1 MASRVSIRVD
11 ASAHIGTGH
20 LKRCLSLAE
29 ALQAAGASVDFLVRP
44 IDTVAAQVLR
54 GSVWRVHWLS
64 RPAEDVDKTPRADD
78 PPHARWAAI
87 DWQQDADETVAA
99 LQISPPAWLV
109 LDHYAFD
116 ARWHRQVS
124 QDLNTRL
131 LVIDDTADRT
141 IDADAL
147 LDHNWSA
154 DHRAKYAGH
163 LGREPRWLAGPR
175 FALLGRTYRDA
186 PKYREAPEVR
196 SIGIFMGGTDPGGIS
211 MRVLAACREAGFAG
225 EIEIATTS
233 ANPNLAHL
241 RTACADSPP
250 ARLTIDLPDLAHFFS
265 RHDLQI
271 GAGGGA
277 TWERCCIGAPTIVL
291 ALAENQTAVV
301 PGLTQLGAVRAA
313 SLPGTA
319 LPDAP
324 PLTRVLI
331 DLLTHAPARAR
342 LAERAGALV
351 DGRGAQRVALHL
363 LASTLQVRPASQ
375 DDAGQLHRWRN
386 HPTVRAVS
394 TQGEEIAL
402 SDHEAWLDR
411 VLDAPDRWLLIGQI
425 GEYAVGSIR
434 WDRVADDQQEVSL
447 YLDPDL
453 LGLGLGPPLLLAGE
467 QAMARRLGHPFSVR
481 ATVLPGNT
489 ASQRLFE
496 SCGYH
501 GGPLQY
507 AKSVEASHEDS

>member
-1 MASRVSIRVD
+1 MF
-11 ASAHIGTGH
+11 
-20 LKRCLSLAE
+20 L
-29 ALQAAGASVDFLVRP
+29 LVRP

-78 PPHARWAAI
+78 PPHASWAAI

-99 LQISPPAWLV
+99 LQASPPNWLV

-186 PKYREAPEVR
+186 PRYREAPEVR

-233 ANPNLAHL
+233 ANPNLADL

-265 RHDLQI
+265 RHGLQV
-271 GAGGGA
+271 GGGGGA
-277 TWERCCIGAPTIVL
+277 
-291 ALAENQTAVV
+291 
-301 PGLTQLGAVRAA
+301 
-313 SLPGTA
+313 
-319 LPDAP
+319 P
-324 PLTRVLI
+324 PQPR
-331 DLLTHAPARAR
+331 
-342 LAERAGALV
+342 
-351 DGRGAQRVALHL
+351 
-363 LASTLQVRPASQ
+363 
-375 DDAGQLHRWRN
+375 
-386 HPTVRAVS
+386 
-394 TQGEEIAL
+394 
-402 SDHEAWLDR
+402 
-411 VLDAPDRWLLIGQI
+411 
-425 GEYAVGSIR
+425 
-434 WDRVADDQQEVSL
+434 
-447 YLDPDL
+447 
-453 LGLGLGPPLLLAGE
+453 
-467 QAMARRLGHPFSVR
+467 
-481 ATVLPGNT
+481 
-489 ASQRLFE
+489 
-496 SCGYH
+496 
-501 GGPLQY
+501 
-507 AKSVEASHEDS
+507 K